1 MLATTVQHIPA
12 EVLNHVFKQ
21 LEPCDL
27 KSVVLVCERWRD
39 IAEAPNLWTWVF
51 HWVNRGN
58 LANMPYILAAKR
70 MQAIKTIAIRS
81 FSEELLR
88 AIIRHPSIQELD
100 LTDADWSLSTINS
113 ELLVSLFLKIK
124 VITVDMNTL
133 SNIQTIRLNEAL
145 KSIPDMTGFHFN
157 ESCSECHM
165 LDRIVRIRRGTKQE
179 R

>member
-1 MLATTVQHIPA
+1 M
-12 EVLNHVFKQ
+12 
-21 LEPCDL
+21 
-27 KSVVLVCERWRD
+27 
-39 IAEAPNLWTWVF
+39 EAPNLWTWVF

-58 LANMPYILAAKR
+58 LANMPYILASKR

-145 KSIPDMTGFHFN
+145 KSIPDMTSFHFN
-157 ESCSECHM
+157 ESCSERHM

>member
-21 LEPCDL
+21 LEPGDL

-145 KSIPDMTGFHFN
+145 KSIPDMTSFHFN

-179 R
+179 M

>member
-1 MLATTVQHIPA
+1 M
-12 EVLNHVFKQ
+12 F
-21 LEPCDL
+21 
-27 KSVVLVCERWRD
+27 LVN
-39 IAEAPNLWTWVF
+39 ISP
-51 HWVNRGN
+51 RG
-58 LANMPYILAAKR
+58 
-70 MQAIKTIAIRS
+70 IRS

-88 AIIRHPSIQELD
+88 AIIRHPSLQELD

-133 SNIQTIRLNEAL
+133 SNIQTIHLNEA
-145 KSIPDMTGFHFN
+145 IPDMTGFHFN
-157 ESCSECHM
+157 ENCSECHM

>member
-70 MQAIKTIAIRS
+70 MNAGYQDYCDTK
-81 FSEELLR
+81 
-88 AIIRHPSIQELD
+88 
-100 LTDADWSLSTINS
+100 
-113 ELLVSLFLKIK
+113 LF
-124 VITVDMNTL
+124 
-133 SNIQTIRLNEAL
+133 RGA
-145 KSIPDMTGFHFN
+145 PTGN
-157 ESCSECHM
+157 N
-165 LDRIVRIRRGTKQE
+165 
-179 R
+179 